1 MISILFKVNSVKE
14 AEEFKEVMRNA
25 LQGSKCYIGSDKD
38 VGIYKGDLDN
48 EFFLEIGKSNR
59 KNLELKAEVSDT
71 ELRSILKKD

>member
-1 MISILFKVNSVKE
+1 MLF
-14 AEEFKEVMRNA
+14 R
-25 LQGSKCYIGSDKD
+25 GSKCYIGSDKD